1 MRFERDIGMEKRES
15 RDREL
20 CEDDVPEQEPRPA
33 EKAAPAVVGRDA
45 TTFAS
50 DAHTL
55 CRFNFTGGIIR

>member
-1 MRFERDIGMEKRES
+1 MEKRES